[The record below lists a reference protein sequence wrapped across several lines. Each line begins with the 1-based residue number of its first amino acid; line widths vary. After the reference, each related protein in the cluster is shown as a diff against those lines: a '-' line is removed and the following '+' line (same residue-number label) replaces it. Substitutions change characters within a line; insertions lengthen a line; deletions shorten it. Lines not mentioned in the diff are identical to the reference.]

1 MQNFEGQQWLMQGL
15 LFTIVNP
22 CGVCKICC
30 GIWPTLVLLA
40 DLSYKELSGRPKN
53 LWGVYNKMQLKRQ
66 KLDSIYD
73 LRAIRVIV
81 RDKTDCYAVLR
92 QVCVNHKQ

>member
-1 MQNFEGQQWLMQGL
+1 MCKELSFWFCAAQYLNSVEL
-15 LFTIVNP
+15 LA
-22 CGVCKICC
+22 
-30 GIWPTLVLLA
+30 A

-53 LWGVYNKMQLKRQ
+53 LWGVHNKMQTKQQ

-92 QVCVNHKQ
+92 QVCCFVVLL

>member
-1 MQNFEGQQWLMQGL
+1 MS
-15 LFTIVNP
+15 NP
-22 CGVCKICC
+22 SEVCG
-30 GIWPTLVLLA
+30 GISHTDKLVLGA

-53 LWGVYNKMQLKRQ
+53 LWGVHNKMQLKRQ

-92 QVCVNHKQ
+92 QVRGNFLVQSMLDTLMHHVSP